1 MHAHIRY
8 MIFTLPDTRRRFL
21 KEIDKYGDSYTKETD
36 VQNLKEAFAMLVKLK
51 KEEEEQQQRQQ
62 QQCDGDKTLAPG
74 GAVDSNEQQ
83 PLHKRKRTSVKCK
96 EEAEEEVNL
105 KRKRVEE
112 LKLLLREMDLRVS
125 GAKEELVQRILDCKY
140 RGLRPAKAKRVKTED
155 DRSPANDG
163 DSDQVVSSSSS
174 ANAAGAPAPSTKT
187 SGGNGG
193 DDDDDDGDGD
203 DEEAV
208 DIAALEKKYF
218 WCEEEETK
226 PWWAIFRDY
235 VAYFDRYTVVRFALS
250 ASSLA
255 HARTHARKASH
266 LLT

>member
-1 MHAHIRY
+1 

-140 RGLRPAKAKRVKTED
+140 RGLRPAAKAKRVKTED

-163 DSDQVVSSSSS
+163 DSDQVVSSGT
-174 ANAAGAPAPSTKT
+174 NAAGAPAPSTKT